1 MIKVS
6 NKLYNW
12 ASDIDPRAIEQAE
25 RTASLSCVERVA
37 LMPDA
42 HVGIGSTV
50 GSVIGTHGAIIPA
63 AVGVDIGCGMAAI
76 RFDATAADLPD
87 SLEDLLIS
95 IEEVI
100 PAGVGKGH
108 GSNTKV
114 ARIWLTQHQAEFYT
128 ELDERLTEK
137 ILTQMG
143 TLGSGNHFVELCLD
157 ENDAVWLV
165 LHSGS
170 RGIGNML
177 ATRHIKQAQIV
188 CAEQGIML
196 EDRDLAYF
204 EENTDGFI
212 HYMRDLFVLQDFAY
226 TNRQVMLAAAVDQIQ
241 KCFPTGN
248 GRDYGRNVMEVI
260 NCHHNYTSLEEHDG
274 HMIYVTRKG
283 AIDASKGKMGI
294 IPGSMGTRSYIV
306 RGLGEPQSY
315 HSCSHG
321 AGRRMSRTQAKKQ
334 FTFAD
339 LAKSMEGKT
348 WLKNKG
354 AALVDEISASYK
366 DIDQV
371 MADQTDLVE
380 PVHTLRQIM
389 NYKGC

>member
-1 MIKVS
+1 MIKIS
-6 NKLYNW
+6 DKLYNW

-25 RTASLSCVERVA
+25 RTASLPCVERVA

-63 AVGVDIGCGMAAI
+63 AVGVDIGCGVIAQRLAC
-76 RFDATAADLPD
+76 TAADLPD
-87 SLEDLLIS
+87 NLDALLIA
-95 IEEVI
+95 IEAAI
-100 PAGVGKGH
+100 PAGVGNGH
-108 GSNTKV
+108 ATTTRN
-114 ARIWLTQHQAEFYT
+114 AEAWYDVCKDSFHT
-128 ELDERLTEK
+128 ELDDWLIQK
-137 ILTQMG
+137 ILTQYG

-157 ENDAVWLV
+157 ENDDVWIM

-170 RGIGNML
+170 RGIGNIL
-177 ATRHIKQAQIV
+177 ATQHIKNAQAI
-188 CAEQGIML
+188 CAEQGIAL
-196 EDRDLAYF
+196 DDPALAYF
-204 EENTDGFI
+204 EENTDGFMF
-212 HYMRDLFVLQDFAY
+212 YVKDLWVLQEF
-226 TNRQVMLAAAVDQIQ
+226 AAANREEMMQAAIEAVIAAVPKLQTLSR
-241 KCFPTGN
+241 PLS
-248 GRDYGRNVMEVI
+248 EAI
-260 NCHHNYTSLEEHDG
+260 NCHHNYTALERHGDRD
-274 HMIYVTRKG
+274 IFVTRKG

-354 AALVDEISASYK
+354 AVLVDEIPASYK

-371 MADQTDLVE
+371 MADQIDLVE
-380 PVHTLRQIM
+380 PVHTLRQIL